1 MNGNEGLPVIHRIQS
16 FEESPTD
23 KAFHESEQPESSSCC
38 SMLDVNYPK
47 DSFRA
52 LFKKREGGIRHV
64 VIMLVILFGLH
75 SLQCM
80 GVKLVSVSYARNEFE
95 WHSTDNFNE
104 WWSSYSSIQVSS

>member
-1 MNGNEGLPVIHRIQS
+1 MNENEGLPVLHQTQS
-16 FEESPTD
+16 IKESTTD
-23 KAFHESEQPESSSCC
+23 KAYHQYKQAESSSCC
-38 SMLDVNYPK
+38 SMLDVNHPK

-95 WHSTDNFNE
+95 WHSTDDFNE
-104 WWSSYSSIQVSS
+104 WWSSYSSVQVSS

>member
-1 MNGNEGLPVIHRIQS
+1 MIHQTQS
-16 FEESPTD
+16 TKISPTD
-23 KAFHESEQPESSSCC
+23 KAFHQYKQPESASCC
-38 SMLDVNYPK
+38 SMLDVSYPK

-64 VIMLVILFGLH
+64 VVMLVILFGLH

-95 WHSTDNFNE
+95 WDSTDGFNE

>member
-1 MNGNEGLPVIHRIQS
+1 MKQNEGLPVIHRIQS

-23 KAFHESEQPESSSCC
+23 KAFHQYKQAEASPCC
-38 SMLDVNYPK
+38 SMLDVRYPK

-104 WWSSYSSIQVSS
+104 WWSSYSSIQVST

>member
-1 MNGNEGLPVIHRIQS
+1 MKENEGVPVIHLNQS
-16 FEESPTD
+16 FKETPTD
-23 KAFHESEQPESSSCC
+23 KPLYQYKRPETSSCC
-38 SMLDVNYPK
+38 SMLDVNHPK

-52 LFKKREGGIRHV
+52 LFKKRDGGIRHV
-64 VIMLVILFGLH
+64 VVMLVILFGLH

-95 WHSTDNFNE
+95 WHSTDDFNE